1 METEEN
7 LRSAI
12 GRSDDCVSGAAPAF
26 DHPITRSPDHPMR
39 PLSILQILE
48 KGLFSTG
55 SVVQMFQLARGL
67 AGRGH
72 RVAIVSRPEGQLP
85 EQARREGLDF
95 LGLPLKH
102 EFDLGS
108 ARLLARAFD
117 ERAVDVVHVHK
128 GIAHSVALFATA
140 FSRRRPVIV
149 VNRGVSFPLDV
160 FNRIKFHVRMD
171 AVVTV
176 CEDIKKVIVASGKLP
191 PEKVNVIYAGVDL
204 SRFDPARA
212 DRDRVRRGWDVAS
225 DEKLLVQVG
234 AREWKGWRDLVAAA
248 ALLASD
254 FPKLKTAIVAC
265 EDDAKKEEVSGFAR
279 QLQIADRVLPIGFRT
294 DMPDVLAAADIVA
307 DLSYEG
313 LGITGTLRE
322 AMALG
327 VPVIASAAGGNP
339 ELVAD
344 GESGLLVPPRDPAA
358 MAAAARRLLTDAALA
373 ARLARAGRERVE
385 KGFSSQVRLDRIE
398 ALYARLIFERSTG
411 GASESARSP
420 GK

>member
-1 METEEN
+1 MKT
-7 LRSAI
+7 S
-12 GRSDDCVSGAAPAF
+12 
-26 DHPITRSPDHPMR
+26 R

-72 RVAIVSRPEGQLP
+72 RVAIVSRPMGQVP

-95 LGLPLKH
+95 IALPLKH
-102 EFDLGS
+102 EFDLSS
-108 ARLLARAFD
+108 ALRLARVFD
-117 ERAVDVVHVHK
+117 DRAVDVVHAHK
-128 GIAHSVALFATA
+128 GIAHSVALFATYFA
-140 FSRRRPVIV
+140 RRRPVIV

-160 FNRIKFHVRMD
+160 FNRMKFHVRMD

-176 CEDIKKVIVASGKLP
+176 CEDIKKVVVASGKLP
-191 PEKVNVIYAGVDL
+191 SQKVNVIYAGVDL
-204 SRFDPARA
+204 SRFDPAMT
-212 DRDRVRRGWDVAS
+212 DRDRVRREWNVTS
-225 DEKLLVQVG
+225 EETLLVQVG
-234 AREWKGWRDLVAAA
+234 AREWKGWRDLITAA
-248 ALLASD
+248 ALLAPE

-265 EDDAKKEEVSGFAR
+265 EDETKKEEVAAFAR
-279 QLQIADRVLPIGFRT
+279 EKGIGDRVVPIGFRS

-322 AMALG
+322 AMALC

-339 ELVAD
+339 ELVVNGD
-344 GESGLLVPPRDPAA
+344 SGLLVPPRDPAA
-358 MAAAARRLLTDAALA
+358 MAAAVRRLLTDASLA
-373 ARLARAGRERVE
+373 GRLARGGRERVE
-385 KGFSSQVRLDRIE
+385 KSFSSEVRLERIE
-398 ALYARLIFERSTG
+398 ALYFRLIAEKSTG
-411 GASESARSP
+411 AASRGATAP